1 MPLRFEWDRP
11 KADANREKHGV
22 TFDEASTAFGDTLS
36 LTIPD
41 PLHSIGEERY
51 VLIGQSFRG
60 RLVVVVHVER
70 DDGTIRV
77 ISARDANRAER
88 RAYEEAR

>member
-1 MPLRFEWDRP
+1 MSLRFEWDRV
-11 KADANREKHGV
+11 KADSNSQKHDV

-36 LTIPD
+36 LTIRD

-51 VLIGQSFRG
+51 VLIGQTFRG

-70 DDGTIRV
+70 VDGTIRI
-77 ISARDANRAER
+77 ISAREASRPER
-88 RAYEEAR
+88 RVYEEQ